1 VPLKNTVKI
10 NGDVEQIS
18 LTQELKDYIAI
29 WKPKPGNLIMV
40 LHQVQ
45 EHFGYIP
52 EATAFEVA
60 TLLNVPVAKIFGV
73 ITFYHFF
80 SMVKPGRN
88 KIAVCLGTAC
98 YLKGSGDLLDE
109 FARQLKVEIGG
120 TTDDQEFTLEAVR
133 CIGCCGLA
141 PVITFNGE
149 VIGRVTTKDV
159 SGIIAK
165 YMI

>member
-1 VPLKNTVKI
+1 MKNSVNI
-10 NGDVEQIS
+10 NGDVEQVR
-18 LTQELKDYIAI
+18 LTQELKDFIEI
-29 WKPKPGNLIMV
+29 WKSKPGNLIMV
-40 LHQVQ
+40 LHKVQ

-52 EATAFEVA
+52 ESTAFEVA
-60 TLLNVPVAKIFGV
+60 RLLNVPVAKIFGV

-80 SMVKPGRN
+80 HTVKPGRN

-120 TTDDQEFTLEAVR
+120 TTADGEFTLEAVR

-141 PVITFNGE
+141 PVIMFNGE
-149 VIGRVTTKDV
+149 VVGRVTIKDV
-159 SGIIAK
+159 SGIIEK

>member
-1 VPLKNTVKI
+1 LKNSVKI

-18 LTQELKDYIAI
+18 LTQELKDFIEI
-29 WKPKPGNLIMV
+29 WKSKPGNLIMV

-52 EATAFEVA
+52 ESTAFEVA
-60 TLLNVPVAKIFGV
+60 KLLNVPVAKIFGV

-80 SMVKPGRN
+80 KNVKPGRN

-98 YLKGSGDLLDE
+98 YLKGSGDLLEE
-109 FARQLKVEIGG
+109 FSRQLKVEIGE
-120 TTDDQEFTLEAVR
+120 TTSDGEFTLEAVR

-159 SGIIAK
+159 DGIIEK

>member
-1 VPLKNTVKI
+1 LKNSVQI

-18 LTQELKDYIAI
+18 LTQELKDFIKI
-29 WKPKPGNLIMV
+29 WKSKPGNLIMV

-52 EATAFEVA
+52 ESTAFEVA
-60 TLLNVPVAKIFGV
+60 RLLNVPVAKIFGV

-80 SMVKPGRN
+80 HTVKPGRN

-109 FARQLKVEIGG
+109 FVRQLKVEIGG
-120 TTDDQEFTLEAVR
+120 TTSDGEFTLEAVR

-149 VIGRVTTKDV
+149 VVGRVKTKDV
-159 SGIIAK
+159 DGIIEK

>member
-1 VPLKNTVKI
+1 MPLKNSVKI
-10 NGDVEQIS
+10 NGDVEQVS
-18 LTQELKDYIAI
+18 LTEELKDFIKI
-29 WKPKPGNLIMV
+29 WKSKPGNLIMV

-52 EATAFEVA
+52 RSVAFEVA
-60 TLLNVPVAKIFGV
+60 SLLNVPVAKIFGV

-80 SMVKPGRN
+80 NTVKQGRN
-88 KIAVCLGTAC
+88 KISVCLGTAC
-98 YLKGSGDLLDE
+98 YLKGSGYILEE
-109 FARQLKVEIGG
+109 FARQLNVEIGG
-120 TTDDQEFTLEAVR
+120 TTADGEFTLEAVR

-149 VIGRVTTKDV
+149 VVGRVSTKDV
-159 SGIIAK
+159 DGIIEK